1 MNQSPNNAQSQNSA
15 TLLEAQQ
22 SALEMAS
29 RLSALTYNFA
39 VELNK
44 NWFEWTQKQ
53 IRQFANVQHR
63 FATSRTPEEVFSAQA
78 EMINQATQDY
88 KEGLSAHADL
98 IEKATQNYKVGLDQL
113 ANAGQTMSHEA
124 GRAMAQV
131 QETARS
137 AMTSAA
143 KGMNQGERDTE
154 GRTRGKGRGR
164 GSRADEAEEQRA
176 H

>member
-1 MNQSPNNAQSQNSA
+1 MNQFPNNAQSQNSA

-29 RLSALTYNFA
+29 KLSALTYNFA

-53 IRQFANVQHR
+53 IRQFASVQHR

-98 IEKATQNYKVGLDQL
+98 IEKATQNYKEGLDQL
-113 ANAGQTMSHEA
+113 ANAGQAMSHEA

-131 QETARS
+131 QESARS

-143 KGMNQGERDTE
+143 KGMNQAEQDTE
-154 GRTRGKGRGR
+154 SRARGKGRG
-164 GSRADEAEEQRA
+164 GRAEETEEQRA